1 MKGYK
6 KMHCDPST
14 PKLMSKFLLICS
26 IFNVMVLPIC
36 VCGVVSELSM
46 SSSFLCLLKENQIL
60 IEIDQPFSCLSC
72 LSIVS
77 LSWFK
82 CCPSILSWL
91 FHIQAII
98 SKSVTVPINIDIH
111 IVVPVFL
118 CPTIVFVLTGILG
131 FSASYSPTRPLYVL
145 NFVLILLKFTP

>member
-1 MKGYK
+1 MEGCK
-6 KMHCDPST
+6 KIHCGSST
-14 PKLMSKFLLICS
+14 SKLMSKFLLICS
-26 IFNVMVLPIC
+26 IFNIMALPIC

-91 FHIQAII
+91 FVISYPGSHIEI
-98 SKSVTVPINIDIH
+98 SFTPYQWDPCTWISI
-111 IVVPVFL
+111 
-118 CPTIVFVLTGILG
+118 CPTILFILTGLLG
-131 FSASYSPTRPLYVL
+131 VSASYSPTRSLYVK
-145 NFVLILLKFTP
+145 FCVHLLKPTP